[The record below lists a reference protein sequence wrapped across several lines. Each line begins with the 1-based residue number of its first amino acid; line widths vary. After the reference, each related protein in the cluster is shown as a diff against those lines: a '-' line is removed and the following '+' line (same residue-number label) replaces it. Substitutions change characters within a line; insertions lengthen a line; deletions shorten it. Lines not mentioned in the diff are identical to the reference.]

1 MKLHSCNFLQIS
13 LLLFLCFFAF
23 HPTSFA
29 QNMDVSGVLK
39 IDVDNTI
46 HSPAAL
52 HVGEGKEVLFGAD
65 TLGGGSKMRW
75 VSTKSALRA
84 GELDEQGNGETQYW
98 DYANIGRYSTALGY
112 NNLASQIGSVAL
124 GYNSKAEGFYSLATG
139 YQSNASSFSAIAM
152 GWGAK
157 ASGSGSTA
165 IGTQNRSRGNYSVTL
180 GRGNIARSIH
190 EVVVGAYC
198 EEYEPGDSTYYF
210 IGTDRAFVVGNGYTE
225 ENRSNAFTVLKNGN
239 SGFGVSTPTERL
251 HAFGNMVIGKGLEAG
266 DEGTE
271 FLQIKSKV
279 QDWFVG
285 AQNFDPD
292 PEDNFVHPRFYI
304 STQEDNQ
311 NMFFMD
317 AVGNVGI
324 GNVPELSNKLEV
336 RSDIEIG
343 GGEED
348 YDAHAEFIQ
357 IYGQSDWWLAGVQ
370 NEVNANESDFFIGRN
385 YLENGTFHI
394 EYFGNVG
401 IGTSEPDYK
410 LHVNGSAGKPGGGSW
425 TVASDKRLKKDV
437 KPFTD
442 GLKVLKQINPV
453 TFRYN
458 GEAGIDMD
466 DEFVGIIA
474 QDMKRIAPY
483 MVNNMEYVDTTNQKS
498 TDYLSFDPNALWYVT
513 INSVKEQQVIIEDQ
527 NKQLE
532 ALQTQN
538 ENLENRL
545 NQLEELVQRLAD
557 NNNEERSHSTAK
569 QIDAI
574 QLSDAQLLQNQPNPF
589 HQNTSIEYFI
599 PESVKNATLQ
609 ITTVNG
615 QLLYS
620 HRIEGR
626 GQGQTRIEASQLSA
640 GAYFYSLILD
650 GKVLDTKQMMLTK

>member
-1 MKLHSCNFLQIS
+1 M
-13 LLLFLCFFAF
+13 
-23 HPTSFA
+23 A
-29 QNMDVSGVLK
+29 QDMEVGGVLK
-39 IDVDNTI
+39 IDVDNNV

-65 TLGGGSKMRW
+65 TLGEGSKMRW
-75 VSTKSALRA
+75 VSGKSAVRA
-84 GELDEQGNGETQYW
+84 GELKEKGEGEAQYW

-124 GYNSKAEGFYSLATG
+124 GYDSKAEGFYSLAMG
-139 YQSNASSFSAIAM
+139 YQSHASNFSTVAM

-157 ASGSGSTA
+157 ASGAGSTA
-165 IGTQNRSRGNYSVTL
+165 IGTANRSRGDYSTTF

-198 EEYEPGDSTYYF
+198 EEYEPGDSTFFF
-210 IGTDRAFVVGNGYTE
+210 IGTDRAFVVGNGYDE
-225 ENRSNAFTVLKNGN
+225 DARSNAFTVLKNGN

-251 HAFGNMVIGKGLEAG
+251 HALGDVVIGGGEDDKDG
-266 DEGTE
+266 DTE
-271 FLQIKSKV
+271 FLQIKSGV

-285 AQNFDPD
+285 AQNEDPD
-292 PEDNFVHPRFYI
+292 PNDAFVHPRFYI
-304 STQEDNQ
+304 STEEDNQ

-317 AVGNVGI
+317 TRGNVGI
-324 GNVPELSNKLEV
+324 GNVPDLSNKLEV

-343 GGEED
+343 GGAED
-348 YDAHAEFIQ
+348 YDALCEFIQ
-357 IYGQSDWWLAGVQ
+357 IYGQSAWWLAGVQ
-370 NEVNANESDFFIGRN
+370 NEPTENESDFFIGKS
-385 YLENGTFHI
+385 YQEDGTFHI
-394 EYFGNVG
+394 EYQGGNVG
-401 IGTSEPDYK
+401 IGTSEPDFK

-425 TVASDKRLKKDV
+425 SVASDKRLKKDV

-442 GLKVLKQINPV
+442 GLKVLQQINPV

-458 GEAGIDMD
+458 GEGGIDMD
-466 DEFVGIIA
+466 NEFVGIIA

-483 MVNNMEYVDTTNQKS
+483 MVSSMEYVDTTNQKS

-513 INSVKEQQVIIEDQ
+513 INAVKEQQSIIEAQ
-527 NKQLE
+527 NKQMEVLKS
-532 ALQTQN
+532 
-538 ENLENRL
+538 ENKTLENRL
-545 NQLEELVQRLAD
+545 NKLEALVQQLAENQKPILE
-557 NNNEERSHSTAK
+557 NNTFDESTAK
-569 QIDAI
+569 PTDVI

-589 HQNTSIEYFI
+589 HQNTTIDYFI
-599 PESVKNATLQ
+599 PESVKNAVLQ

-620 HRIEGR
+620 HKIEGR

-640 GAYFYSLILD
+640 GAYFYTLILD